1 MADVNKF
8 ILNGEV
14 IDVEDVSLRSTVS
27 DMASDLS
34 DAQGDITDLQ
44 TDMTNAQGDIS
55 DLQTDVGNAKG
66 DITDLQTD
74 MTNAQGDISDLQT
87 DMTNAQGDIT
97 NLQTAVAGKSTVDM
111 KVVVFSN
118 ASSFSVAANATSSQ
132 TLTQEGTDD
141 LTGYNMRGLYSYSTG
156 NWSLAPSI
164 VNYNAMIVVNGT
176 SAAASVNAKAMKV
189 SSVWVKIT

>member
-14 IDVEDVSLRSTVS
+14 IDVEDVSLRSTVADLLTDFGIVSNTVDDLSS
-27 DMASDLS
+27 DMTTAKDDIDALQDDMTTANDDIDTLQDDMTAAKNDIDDLQDDMT
-34 DAQGDITDLQ
+34 DAQNDI
-44 TDMTNAQGDIS
+44 G
-55 DLQTDVGNAKG
+55 
-66 DITDLQTD
+66 
-74 MTNAQGDISDLQT
+74 
-87 DMTNAQGDIT
+87 

-111 KVVVFSN
+111 KVVAFSN
-118 ASSFSVAANATSSQ
+118 ANSFSVAANTTSSQ
-132 TLTQEGTDD
+132 TLTQEGSDD